1 MIKWVEDVRRFM
13 EASGQTTGKMNPE
26 QAALYLGLQCEEL
39 AEKLRRIGYTRVAD
53 ELHDAGMQI
62 RAFGSHYFVGQYD
75 RDKLAADDFVL
86 LWVTIA
92 AMHSEGI
99 DPETAWYCGAPS
111 NPAKIVNGK
120 VEKDETGKVKKPAT
134 GWQEPDFRPA
144 VL

>member
-1 MIKWVEDVRRFM
+1 LIKWAEDVRRFM

-39 AEKLRRIGYTRVAD
+39 AEKLRRLGWTDLADDLHRTGLEIRHDGAPDLAVA
-53 ELHDAGMQI
+53 
-62 RAFGSHYFVGQYD
+62 D
-75 RDKLAADDFVL
+75 RDKLADDNFDL

-99 DPETAWYCGAPS
+99 DPETAWLCGAPS
-111 NPAKIVNGK
+111 NLAKIVHGK
-120 VEKDETGKVKKPAT
+120 VQKDETGKVKKPS
-134 GWQEPDFRPA
+134 GWQEPDFRPS

>member
-39 AEKLRRIGYTRVAD
+39 AEKLRRLGWTDLADDLHKTGLEIRSDGAPDLAVA
-53 ELHDAGMQI
+53 
-62 RAFGSHYFVGQYD
+62 D
-75 RDKLAADDFVL
+75 RDKLADDDFDL

-99 DPETAWYCGAPS
+99 DPEAAWYCGAPS
-111 NPAKIVNGK
+111 NLAKIVNGK

-134 GWQEPDFRPA
+134 GWQEPDFRPS

>member
-39 AEKLRRIGYTRVAD
+39 AEKLRRIGFPSEAYDLDEIGLYLREQGHTRFEGVP
-53 ELHDAGMQI
+53 
-62 RAFGSHYFVGQYD
+62 
-75 RDKLAADDFVL
+75 RDKLADDDFDL

-111 NPAKIVNGK
+111 NLAKIVNGK
-120 VEKDETGKVKKPAT
+120 VEKDETGKVKKPS
-134 GWQEPDFRPA
+134 GWAEPDFRPA

>member
-39 AEKLRRIGYTRVAD
+39 AEKLDRIGWTAMAYD
-53 ELHDAGMQI
+53 LQK
-62 RAFGSHYFVGQYD
+62 VGQEI
-75 RDKLAADDFVL
+75 RDFDAPDFAAADRGKIADDDFDL

-99 DPETAWYCGAPS
+99 DPETAWLCGAPS
-111 NPAKIVNGK
+111 NLAKIVDGK
-120 VEKDETGKVKKPAT
+120 VEKDSSGKVRKPD
-134 GWQEPDFRPA
+134 GWQEPDFSPS
-144 VL
+144 VLP

>member
-26 QAALYLGLQCEEL
+26 QAALYLGLQCEGL
-39 AEKLRRIGYTRVAD
+39 AEKLRRIGYTMLAD
-53 ELHDAGMQI
+53 ELHDSGLDI
-62 RAFGSHYFVGQYD
+62 REFGHQYIGKFD
-75 RDKLAADDFVL
+75 RDTLAADDFVL

-111 NPAKIVNGK
+111 NLAKIVNGK

-134 GWQEPDFRPA
+134 GWQEPDFRPS